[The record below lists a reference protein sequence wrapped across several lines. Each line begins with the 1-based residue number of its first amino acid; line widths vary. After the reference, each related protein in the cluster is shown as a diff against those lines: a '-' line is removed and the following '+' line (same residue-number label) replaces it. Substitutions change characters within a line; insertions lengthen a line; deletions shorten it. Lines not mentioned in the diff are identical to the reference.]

1 MPSLGLWAAPEEPRF
16 TEARLRLIIA
26 TLPSTIAL
34 NPLWT
39 ALLFVPFLY
48 PGSAFGRVPLW
59 HLFVALAMQL
69 FLAALALAVYWRNRM
84 AIRNVGALERQLLV
98 LQTAISVCWG
108 IVCWLFMDPGNPVNT
123 IYVSMTFVSVI
134 WAIVFTRLSHGPIF
148 LAGFVPLTAIFTVV
162 LLSTPGEVAGVF
174 SRLLPVWT
182 IYILLMGM
190 RGRAAIDQTL
200 ATQFSNADLSQALRA
215 SNEEALRKRYEAE
228 AANSAKTNF
237 LANMS
242 HELRTPLN
250 AILGFSDI
258 IAQQTL
264 GPDARARYAEYA
276 ADIHASGSHL
286 LSLIN
291 DLLDVAKI
299 EAGKMEI
306 DPQLLDLPQVMAGI
320 ERLMAPR
327 ARARRQTMRYV
338 VEPGLPALLADER
351 AVKQIAL
358 NLISNAVKFTP
369 EKGRIEVSCRR
380 ASEGGIVIEVSD
392 NGPGIAPEKIER
404 VFQPFSQIDNRYGRQ
419 SGGTGLGLALVKG
432 LAELHGGHARI
443 ESQLGRGTRVSVYFP
458 LAMESP
464 VPAAVASR

>member
-1 MPSLGLWAAPEEPRF
+1 MPSLGLWAAPEDPRF
-16 TEARLRLIIA
+16 IEARLRLIIA

-39 ALLFVPFLY
+39 LLLFVPFLQ
-48 PGSAFGRVPLW
+48 GGAFGRVPPS
-59 HLFVALAMQL
+59 HLFTAVGLQL
-69 FLAALALAVYWRNRM
+69 FISAITGIIYWRNRVG
-84 AIRNVGALERQLLV
+84 IRNVRLLERQLIV
-98 LQTAISVCWG
+98 VQAAISVCWG
-108 IVCWLFMDPGNPVNT
+108 VVCWLFSDPGHAVNT
-123 IYVSMTFVSVI
+123 IYVSMMFVTVI
-134 WAIVFTRLSHGPIF
+134 WAIVFTRLSHAPIF
-148 LAGFVPLTAIFTVV
+148 LAGFVPLTAIFSV
-162 LLSTPGEVAGVF
+162 LLLLTPGDVATVF
-174 SRLLPVWT
+174 LRLLPVWT

-264 GPDARARYAEYA
+264 GPDARDRYAEYA

-306 DPQLLDLPQVMAGI
+306 DPQPLDLAGVMAGI
-320 ERLMAPR
+320 ERLIAPR
-327 ARARRQTMRYV
+327 ARARRQILRYN
-338 VEPGLPALLADER
+338 VEPGLPSLLADER
-351 AVKQIAL
+351 AFKQIAL

-369 EKGRIEVSCRR
+369 EKGRVDVSCRR
-380 ASEGGIVIEVSD
+380 AEDGGILFEVSD
-392 NGPGIAPEKIER
+392 NGPGIPPEKLDRI
-404 VFQPFSQIDNRYGRQ
+404 FQPFSQIDNRYGRQ
-419 SGGTGLGLALVKG
+419 TGGTGLGLALVKG

-443 ESQLGRGTRVSVYFP
+443 ESQLGRGTRVTVYFP
-458 LAMESP
+458 LAMEGQAH
-464 VPAAVASR
+464 AAVASR